1 MNILRQLRD
10 YFPLLLLAAIVSAG
24 VTAEIARGQEGPIP
38 GLGFEPGQGFDN
50 LLKKKFWVIRTR
62 PAEGEDAAPPPT
74 EAPTETLTNSQGMSH
89 AEYVRDLET
98 RGILFAA
105 GPYYDADGNIDGGML
120 VIRAG
125 SKEEAAAIADAD
137 PAHSSGMRT
146 YTLHQWMVN
155 EGQVRVKINF
165 STGEYEFD

>member
-1 MNILRQLRD
+1 MSVTGCIRGYLSM
-10 YFPLLLLAAIVSAG
+10 LLLAAIVSAG
-24 VTAEIARGQEGPIP
+24 MTAGIAYGQEGPIP
-38 GLGFEPGQGFDN
+38 GLGFEPGQGFDK

-62 PAEGEDAAPPPT
+62 PVAEEDALPPPGQGPT
-74 EAPTETLTNSQGMSH
+74 EALTNSQGMSH

-105 GPYYDADGNIDGGML
+105 GPWYDEEGNIDGGML
-120 VIRAG
+120 VIRAA
-125 SKEEAAAIADAD
+125 SKEEAARIADAD
-137 PAHSSGMRT
+137 PAHSSGMRS
-146 YTLHQWMVN
+146 YTLYQWMIN